1 MVGETKG
8 RGSRFEVRG
17 SKVEG
22 RRSRS
27 KVKGSRSNKLLM
39 FDGCGGELVLEI
51 SNLVIICKCTS
62 VGMIHMS

>member
-1 MVGETKG
+1 MMHDYQAQKFRAWCCGGGDK
-8 RGSRFEVRG
+8 RSRFEVRG

-51 SNLVIICKCTS
+51 SSNN
-62 VGMIHMS
+62 M